1 MQKESTSNEINATSI
16 IFLLLSF
23 YNKGPLCFYSD
34 RLALLTRP
42 VTCLFAAIVYICVVG
57 QYSVY

>member
-1 MQKESTSNEINATSI
+1 MQKESPSNEINAASI

-34 RLALLTRP
+34 RLAQLTRP
-42 VTCLFAAIVYICVVG
+42 VTCLFAAIVYI
-57 QYSVY
+57 